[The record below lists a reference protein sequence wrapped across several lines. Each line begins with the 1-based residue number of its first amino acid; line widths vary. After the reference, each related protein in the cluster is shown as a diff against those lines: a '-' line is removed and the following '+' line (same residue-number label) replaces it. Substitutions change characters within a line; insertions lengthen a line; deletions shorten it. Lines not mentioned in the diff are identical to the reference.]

1 MCLKV
6 LTSSFVKKQ
15 IKNLFTP
22 SKFAKMVLLS
32 IVNNRIKNR
41 LNKLIANVGSNKVLL
56 LYYFVLK
63 YIHFLLISI
72 MLFRTL
78 SKVCLTLVYLYF
90 KNKNCC

>member
-32 IVNNRIKNR
+32 IVNNRIKNQ
-41 LNKLIANVGSNKVLL
+41 LNQLIELAVVVIKQVFKENG
-56 LYYFVLK
+56 FR
-63 YIHFLLISI
+63 FLPKILEPVIAA
-72 MLFRTL
+72 
-78 SKVCLTLVYLYF
+78 
-90 KNKNCC
+90 